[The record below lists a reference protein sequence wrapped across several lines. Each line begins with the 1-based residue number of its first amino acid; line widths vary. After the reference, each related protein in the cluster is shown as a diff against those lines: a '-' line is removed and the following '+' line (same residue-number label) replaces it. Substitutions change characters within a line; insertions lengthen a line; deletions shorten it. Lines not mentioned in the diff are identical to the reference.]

1 VSARRVVGIMVSIQ
15 FRFIR
20 KGLTSQ
26 ADKRSDDICTVTQIG
41 HDEFSLKYRYIDAT
55 DKPCFNTTRLDSAG
69 VCRWVRRALDLIE
82 RDADPFENFQIDFPL
97 LPSIM
102 FSVDSIWG
110 HYRAILDAT
119 EFSLD
124 NWPETPV
131 RQSSEYQT
139 PVRQTPVS
147 QNMPV
152 RHSVYH
158 YTSAAAD
165 DNSSVSTHSSMPSLV
180 SYHVQTRSR
189 TRRHLFTN
197 DAVEI

>member
-1 VSARRVVGIMVSIQ
+1 MVSIQ

-26 ADKRSDDICTVTQIG
+26 ADKRSDDICTVTQVG
-41 HDEFSLKYRYIDAT
+41 YDEFSLKYRYIDAA

-124 NWPETPV
+124 NWPETTPV
-131 RQSSEYQT
+131 RQSIQT
-139 PVRQTPVS
+139 PVRQNIPER
-147 QNMPV
+147 QNMPA

-158 YTSAAAD
+158 YTTAAAAD
-165 DNSSVSTHSSMPSLV
+165 DNSSVSTHSSMPSLT

-189 TRRHLFTN
+189 TRRHLFTD